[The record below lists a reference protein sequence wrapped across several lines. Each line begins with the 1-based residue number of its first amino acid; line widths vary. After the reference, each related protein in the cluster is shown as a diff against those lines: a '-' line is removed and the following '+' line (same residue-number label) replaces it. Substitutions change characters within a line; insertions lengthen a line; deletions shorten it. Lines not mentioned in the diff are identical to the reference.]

1 MTTIF
6 QITLKA
12 ARVNVGLSQ
21 QKAAAILGVDPA
33 TLSKWEKGITMPKAD
48 QINTICNLYGVTYD
62 MLIFLPEELAKSQME
77 KWHIYTKGRSGG
89 VI

>member
-21 QKAAAILGVDPA
+21 QEAATILGVDKA
-33 TLSKWEKGITMPKAD
+33 TLSRWEKGTSMPKAS
-48 QINTICNLYGVTYD
+48 QINSICSLYGVTYD
-62 MLIFLPEELAKSQME
+62 MLIFLPEKLAFSQTRNGTSIPE
-77 KWHIYTKGRSGG
+77 VVQTA
-89 VI
+89 